1 MVILPINFGRC
12 TYFVKGKLWEQQ
24 IDHYFSN
31 GIFSCCNLLGAKINV
46 FMLKYCAFS
55 KVKKKGA
62 STEIYRYNVKNK
74 DTGSLSG
81 MCQVNLKNTWMK
93 LLEVAIVSF
102 SSDWTSFSCIFSNGN
117 LGPVEFS
124 WNSSVQAFFICRD
137 ANRFKLYQYQIS
149 LLQCQQLNSLTLFV
163 SLMWNTDAAFNFG
176 FNGKLIL
183 V

>member
-1 MVILPINFGRC
+1 ML
-12 TYFVKGKLWEQQ
+12 LWNSLSLIQVC
-24 IDHYFSN
+24 IRKMRNSGHITNKFWTLYLFRD
-31 GIFSCCNLLGAKINV
+31 GIFSCCNLLGTKINV

-93 LLEVAIVSF
+93 LLEVVIVSF
-102 SSDWTSFSCIFSNGN
+102 SSDWTSFSCIVSNGN

-124 WNSSVQAFFICRD
+124 WNSSVQTFFICRD
-137 ANRFKLYQYQIS
+137 ANRFKLYQYQI
-149 LLQCQQLNSLTLFV
+149 LFSV
-163 SLMWNTDAAFNFG
+163 NN
-176 FNGKLIL
+176 
-183 V
+183 

>member
-102 SSDWTSFSCIFSNGN
+102 SSHWTSFSCIFSNGN

-124 WNSSVQAFFICRD
+124 RIAVFKHSLSVVTLIVLSSINIKFHYFSV
-137 ANRFKLYQYQIS
+137 N
-149 LLQCQQLNSLTLFV
+149 N
-163 SLMWNTDAAFNFG
+163 
-176 FNGKLIL
+176 
-183 V
+183 

>member
-46 FMLKYCAFS
+46 FMLKYCAFPQS
-55 KVKKKGA
+55 RRKAPPLRFTGTMLKIKTLGHYLECVKLTS
-62 STEIYRYNVKNK
+62 STPEWSCLKS
-74 DTGSLSG
+74 SLCLFRQIG
-81 MCQVNLKNTWMK
+81 HL
-93 LLEVAIVSF
+93 
-102 SSDWTSFSCIFSNGN
+102 FSCIVSNGN

-124 WNSSVQAFFICRD
+124 WNSSVQTFFICRD
-137 ANRFKLYQYQIS
+137 ANRFKLYQYQIL
-149 LLQCQQLNSLTLFV
+149 LLQCQQLNSLTFFV

-176 FNGKLIL
+176 FNGRLIL